1 MLASFAVSKGLSYV
15 GGKAFDAF
23 AGTEMGQSLTGSFS
37 NISNSYKMAAPS
49 WAGGYTAAEKARFA
63 AGNSFDAGMVEGG
76 VTESVSGASSATP
89 FLEGFDFMDVA
100 PYAGAIVKL
109 LQGDVQGA
117 VATGAGVYIGLAISG
132 GNPIIGAI
140 GGFIFDS
147 LFGGGGGKRYVPVP
161 TVWRIVRVSG
171 NNNLNAIVDL
181 QAPFD
186 NPPKEYFDLCDSLL
200 KVGFNATKTAEVA
213 TGKQAPYD
221 FLMCSM
227 NNRDGV
233 FFSMRKGDPNS
244 ADTYA
249 AKVGASDKTFS
260 SGKAASEVVKLVT
273 TAFKEAYAADAA
285 ALDNASKLLNKK
297 TYKELSTGL
306 TKELRRGTD
315 KAGTGKL
322 DASIERGVFGGTPA
336 EDAIIVAGR
345 ANAPQAAVSSYGDY
359 GGPDSPPMVY
369 SMKDGK
375 YVEAPSEMKEVDET
389 VDTGYG
395 DITRKVTRKVYTPGV
410 LMLDKDGNPIFDRNN
425 SGGID
430 LADLYK
436 PDYTVTSDA
445 VTPTLTTTSGTITGG
460 TTVAATT
467 GTTGTTGNV
476 NVVTNADN
484 SQRNNQSINTYYA
497 STLSKTKNPI
507 KDAMLQTGMPA

>member
-1 MLASFAVSKGLSYV
+1 L
-15 GGKAFDAF
+15 
-23 AGTEMGQSLTGSFS
+23 
-37 NISNSYKMAAPS
+37 
-49 WAGGYTAAEKARFA
+49 
-63 AGNSFDAGMVEGG
+63 
-76 VTESVSGASSATP
+76 
-89 FLEGFDFMDVA
+89 LEGD
-100 PYAGAIVKL
+100 I
-109 LQGDVQGA
+109 QGA
-117 VATGAGVYIGLAISG
+117 AATAAGVYIGTLIG
-132 GNPIIGAI
+132 GPI
-140 GGFIFDS
+140 GGFIGGLIFGD
-147 LFGGGGGKRYVPVP
+147 LFGGGGDRYVPVP

-181 QAPFD
+181 QAPKD

-249 AKVGASDKTFS
+249 VKVGASDKTFS
-260 SGKAASEVVKLVT
+260 AGKAASEIVKLVT
-273 TAFKEAYAADAA
+273 TAFKEAYAADATA
-285 ALDNASKLLNKK
+285 IDNASKLLNKK

-306 TKELRRGTD
+306 TKELSKGTD

-322 DASIERGVFGGTPA
+322 DASIERGVFGGTVA

-345 ANAPQAAVSSYGDY
+345 ANAPKAAVNSPDY
-359 GGPDSPPMVY
+359 GYGSFGGDSPPMVY
-369 SMKDGK
+369 SIKEGK
-375 YVEAPSEMKEVDET
+375 YVEAPSEMKEVDV
-389 VDTGYG
+389 VDDTNWGSF
-395 DITRKVTRKVYTPGV
+395 TRKVTKRVYTPGV
-410 LMLDKDGNPIFDRNN
+410 LMIDKDGNPIFDRNN

-430 LADLYK
+430 LEDLRK
-436 PDYTVTSDA
+436 PDYTVKSDTDATTFLSAA
-445 VTPTLTTTSGTITGG
+445 VPVLKDLTYTGSTT
-460 TTVAATT
+460 ATT
-467 GTTGTTGNV
+467 GTTATTTPV
-476 NVVTNADN
+476 TVVTNADN
-484 SQRNNQSINTYYA
+484 SQRNNQSVNTYYA